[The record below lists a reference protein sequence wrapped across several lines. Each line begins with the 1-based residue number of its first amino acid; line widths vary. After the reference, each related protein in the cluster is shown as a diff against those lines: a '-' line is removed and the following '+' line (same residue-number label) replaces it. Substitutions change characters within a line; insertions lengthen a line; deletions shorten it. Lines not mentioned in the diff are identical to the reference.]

1 MCSFYC
7 HQNNGEK
14 MGPSPILSVIHTFT
28 IGAMLNFHDSKDGSG
43 IENVTCKQ
51 TLKESLR

>member
-1 MCSFYC
+1 
-7 HQNNGEK
+7 